1 MQSRLAAMQAVVFSR
16 NLLITV
22 QNISLEK
29 LGVCTELSFVLLSF
43 YLGFEIALSKFGC

>member
-16 NLLITV
+16 NLLIT